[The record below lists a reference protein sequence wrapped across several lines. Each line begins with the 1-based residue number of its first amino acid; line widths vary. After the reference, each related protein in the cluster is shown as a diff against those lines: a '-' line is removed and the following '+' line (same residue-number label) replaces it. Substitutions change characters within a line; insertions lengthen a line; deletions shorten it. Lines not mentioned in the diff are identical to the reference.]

1 MDFQSSQNAM
11 YDPSNFIDPSA
22 MSGNQINGTRPYPM
36 SSIPQKRDSTG
47 ATMSRSQ
54 TPSQFQQG
62 GFQQGFAHTP
72 SPTMQ
77 NQHFRPGQMPP
88 QRMQTAS
95 PAQNPHAPQMSPMNF
110 AQGSPMGQGFDPNA
124 GGQFPVQ
131 SVQSIQ
137 LSQNL
142 QHKQQ
147 EAQRAY
153 AMRLQA
159 QQQQLGNLAASNM
172 AAQQRHQAGQTPGA
186 PPRQPGMP
194 PQMMSGQ
201 MQQNPQANPQTF
213 LKNVHS
219 LMAQNRRPFNPQPQ
233 VAGRPIDLFNL
244 YSIVIK
250 FRGSRNVTTN
260 NAWPRIT
267 QHIGV
272 PVQQFPNAPEELRQ
286 IYEANL
292 GLYEQMYIRSKTQ
305 QQNTMGQMGQ
315 TGQTGQ
321 MGQMGQQMSPT
332 RNPIPGASNSAA
344 AAAQQEYLQQLQ
356 RKQMQQ
362 QAQRQSDVGLQ
373 QQPQQFEQ
381 PVERPQSTPL
391 QSNATPA
398 LANGQ
403 STPQADGNLAA
414 QHRKSLS
421 RPLEA
426 TPVPSSDPAQPSGT
440 PIKTEIDVAA
450 AQSALEQKRHIEEEE
465 DGIYYRPATNLTI
478 KNTWGVLELSDE
490 LVQEV
495 SKKLHW
501 MPNVP
506 ELREMGVVD
515 IRALTMSLRS
525 GLHAETRLALDT
537 LSKLT
542 HENNIQLDLEQ
553 CDDLVDVLAEYAE
566 DQLEIL
572 GTDNPEVTDIIELMS
587 YEDILH
593 NCQAEVNALQDL
605 PEFGT
610 KAYDLDRT
618 ADQVLAITS
627 IIRNLS
633 FLEINHARLSSPP
646 VLKFLSNAIRLV
658 GTRMLFLR
666 SYIHTLDFMKDL
678 ITFFSNA
685 STRIALPSRED
696 AYAVLHFLCAFAPS
710 PRPTLPIRFTL
721 YNPKIHRYLPSAVDS
736 MAKLLAID
744 DPNRTYYKQIFVN
757 EATSDPPYDLLT
769 RAFALAIAV
778 VPDRTEG
785 KLHDLAETRPKE
797 VGHYEARIAETR
809 KPYLMQGMLAAD
821 ILASLAPG
829 PESGVCRS
837 WLEAEDGWAN
847 SLLKFAMSLCSLDAR
862 MQQPPPQPNHRG
874 QRPMEQD
881 REGYHLIVNRALSMI
896 KRLGDKSKGAEPLVK
911 CVETDGT
918 SAADDDDDDDWLDDM
933 EEFDVGSTTWK
944 VKADILP
951 RKETVLG
958 ALLMHQLDAR
968 ALRQFCGLGYLA
980 EN

>member
-1 MDFQSSQNAM
+1 MDFQSSQNGM
-11 YDPSNFIDPSA
+11 YDPSSFIDPSA
-22 MSGNQINGTRPYPM
+22 IAGNQMNGTRPYPM

-54 TPSQFQQG
+54 TPSQQPQFG
-62 GFQQGFAHTP
+62 GFQPGFAHTP

-131 SVQSIQ
+131 PMQSIQ

-186 PPRQPGMP
+186 PGQRPGMQ
-194 PQMMSGQ
+194 PQLMPGQ
-201 MQQNPQANPQTF
+201 QMQNPQANPQTF
-213 LKNVHS
+213 IKNVHS

-233 VAGRPIDLFNL
+233 VAGRSIDLFNL

-260 NAWPRIT
+260 NAWPRIA
-267 QHIGV
+267 QHLGIPV
-272 PVQQFPNAPEELRQ
+272 PQFPTAPEELRQ
-286 IYEANL
+286 AYEANL

-305 QQNTMGQMGQ
+305 QEQMKMNPMAQMGQMGQ
-315 TGQTGQ
+315 
-321 MGQMGQQMSPT
+321 QMGQQMSPT
-332 RNPIPGASNSAA
+332 RNSMTGAPNAAA
-344 AAAQQEYLQQLQ
+344 AAAQQEYMQQLQ

-362 QAQRQSDVGLQ
+362 QAQRQSDAGLQ
-373 QQPQQFEQ
+373 QQQQFEQ
-381 PVERPQSTPL
+381 PVQQPQSTPL
-391 QSNATPA
+391 QTNATPA
-398 LANGQ
+398 LANGR
-403 STPQADGNLAA
+403 STPQADGNLVG
-414 QHRKSLS
+414 QHRKSMS
-421 RPLEA
+421 RPLEG
-426 TPVPSSDPAQPSGT
+426 TPAPSSDPAQPSGT
-440 PIKTEIDVAA
+440 PIKAEPDAA
-450 AQSALEQKRHIEEEE
+450 ATQSALEQKRHIEEEE

-593 NCQAEVNALQDL
+593 NCQTEVNTLQDL
-605 PEFGT
+605 PEFGS

-618 ADQVLAITS
+618 ADRVLAITS

-678 ITFFSNA
+678 ITFFSNS

-710 PRPTLPIRFTL
+710 PRPGLPVRFTS
-721 YNPKIHRYLPSAVDS
+721 YNPKVHRYLPSAVDS

-744 DPNRTYYKQIFVN
+744 DPNRTYYKQIFIN

-797 VGHYEARIAETR
+797 VQHYEARVAEAR

-896 KRLGDKSKGAEPLVK
+896 KRLGDKSKGADALVK
-911 CVETDGT
+911 SVETNGT
-918 SAADDDDDDDWLDDM
+918 GYDNEEDDWADDM
-933 EEFDVGSTTWK
+933 EELDVGGTTWK

>member
-1 MDFQSSQNAM
+1 MDFQSSQNGM
-11 YDPSNFIDPSA
+11 YDPSSFIDPNA
-22 MSGNQINGTRPYPM
+22 IAGNHMNGTRSYPM

-54 TPSQFQQG
+54 TPSQQPQFG

-95 PAQNPHAPQMSPMNF
+95 PAQNPHAPQMSSMNF
-110 AQGSPMGQGFDPNA
+110 AQGAAMGQSFDPNA

-147 EAQRAY
+147 EAQRQY

-159 QQQQLGNLAASNM
+159 QQQQLGNLAASNQ
-172 AAQQRHQAGQTPGA
+172 AAQQRHLAGQTPGA
-186 PPRQPGMP
+186 PGRQPGMQP
-194 PQMMSGQ
+194 NMMQGQ
-201 MQQNPQANPQTF
+201 MQGQMQNPQANPQAF
-213 LKNVHS
+213 LKNVQS
-219 LMAQNRRPFNPQPQ
+219 LMLQHRRPFNPQPL
-233 VAGRPIDLFNL
+233 VAGRPIDLFQL
-244 YSIVIK
+244 YHMVIK

-260 NAWPRIT
+260 NAWPRIV
-267 QHIGV
+267 QHLGISL
-272 PVQQFPNAPEELRQ
+272 QQFPSASEELRQ
-286 IYEANL
+286 AYENNL
-292 GLYEQMYIRSKTQ
+292 GLYEQMFLRKQ
-305 QQNTMGQMGQ
+305 QQEHQMKMMGQQGQ
-315 TGQTGQ
+315 MGQ

-332 RNPIPGASNSAA
+332 RPAIPGAPNAAA
-344 AAAQQEYLQQLQ
+344 AAAQQEYIQQLQ
-356 RKQMQQ
+356 RKQAMQQ
-362 QAQRQSDVGLQ
+362 QAQRPSDAGLQ
-373 QQPQQFEQ
+373 QQQFEQ
-381 PVERPQSTPL
+381 PTPQAQSTPL
-391 QSNATPA
+391 QANATPV
-398 LANGQ
+398 LANGR
-403 STPQADGNLAA
+403 STPQADVAN

-421 RPLEA
+421 RPLEG
-426 TPVPSSDPAQPSGT
+426 TPVPTSDPAQPSRT
-440 PIKTEIDVAA
+440 PIKAENDAVAT
-450 AQSALEQKRHIEEEE
+450 QPTSKPEFFLKEEE
-465 DGIYYRPATNLTI
+465 DGIYYLPATRSINH
-478 KNTWGVLELSDE
+478 TWGVLHLTDALMETVGRKLS
-490 LVQEV
+490 L
-495 SKKLHW
+495 

-525 GLHAETRLALDT
+525 GLYAETRLALDT

-542 HENNIQLDLEQ
+542 HEHNFQLELEQ
-553 CDDLVDVLAEYAE
+553 CEDLVDALAEYAE

-572 GTDNPEVTDIIELMS
+572 GNDNPEVTDIIELMS
-587 YEDILH
+587 YEDVLH
-593 NCQAEVNALQDL
+593 NCQAEVNNLQDL
-605 PEFGT
+605 PEFGST
-610 KAYDLDRT
+610 AYNLDRT
-618 ADQVLAITS
+618 ADRVLAITS

-633 FLEINHARLSSPP
+633 FLEINHARLSSLP

-666 SYIHTLDFMKDL
+666 SYIRTLDFMKDL
-678 ITFFSNA
+678 VTFLSNT

-696 AYAVLHFLCAFAPS
+696 AYAILHFLCAFAPG
-710 PRPTLPIRFTL
+710 PRPSLPVRFSS
-721 YNPKIHRYLPSAVDS
+721 YNPKVHRYLPSAVDS

-744 DPNRTYYKQIFVN
+744 DPNRTHYRQIFVN

-769 RAFALAIAV
+769 RAFALAISV

-785 KLHDLAETRPKE
+785 KLHEVFETQPKLLPS
-797 VGHYEARIAETR
+797 YEARIAEVR

-829 PESGVCRS
+829 PENGVCRS

-847 SLLKFAMSLCSLDAR
+847 SLLKFAMSLCSSDAR
-862 MQQPPPQPNHRG
+862 MQQPPPPQPNHRG
-874 QRPMEQD
+874 QKPMDHD
-881 REGYHLIVNRALSMI
+881 RDGYHLIVNRALSMI
-896 KRLGDKSKGAEPLVK
+896 KRLGDKSRGAETLVK
-911 CVETDGT
+911 SAAPNGT
-918 SAADDDDDDDWLDDM
+918 GIADDDDDWEDDM
-933 EEFDVGSTTWK
+933 EELDVGGTTWR

-958 ALLMHQLDAR
+958 ALLMHQLDSK

-980 EN
+980 DT